1 MKSFILFLLALG
13 LFFLALLAE
22 GNCKDQEKRSAES
35 SDRINQAQG
44 NLRNIYGS
52 GYNPE
57 ISSGSKVSRA
67 SVVVL
72 GSLGGMMFL
81 VALISLGS
89 GKKSKL

>member
-1 MKSFILFLLALG
+1 MKSFILFVLALG

-52 GYNPE
+52 GYNSE

-89 GKKSKL
+89 GKKS

>member
-1 MKSFILFLLALG
+1 MKSIILFFLALG

-57 ISSGSKVSRA
+57 ISRGTNVSR
-67 SVVVL
+67 VPVMVM
-72 GSLGGMMFL
+72 GGLGGVFL
-81 VALISLGS
+81 LAALISLGS
-89 GKKSKL
+89 GKKA

>member
-1 MKSFILFLLALG
+1 MMKPFILFVLALG

-44 NLRNIYGS
+44 NLRSIYGS

-57 ISSGSKVSRA
+57 ISRGTKVSRTP
-67 SVVVL
+67 VLVL
-72 GSLGGMMFL
+72 GGLAGVFL
-81 VALISLGS
+81 LAALISLGS
-89 GKKSKL
+89 GKKA

>member
-1 MKSFILFLLALG
+1 MKSFILFVLALG

-89 GKKSKL
+89 GKKS

>member
-1 MKSFILFLLALG
+1 MMKPFILFVLALG

-57 ISSGSKVSRA
+57 ISSGSKVSR
-67 SVVVL
+67 VPVL
-72 GSLGGMMFL
+72 ILGGLGGMIFL
-81 VALISLGS
+81 AALISLGS
-89 GKKSKL
+89 AKKLN

>member
-1 MKSFILFLLALG
+1 MKSFILFVLPLG

-52 GYNPE
+52 GYKPE